1 MDIEWPKTI
10 PSDLES
16 HLAVASET
24 GWHSALRSWLRTHLL
39 DRFEEWIPLLE
50 IRLKVVFGNV
60 TADLPSPP
68 EFWPIVRAWLIQIG
82 ARPPQAL
89 SAQQSSF

>member
-1 MDIEWPKTI
+1 MDNEWPKTI

-16 HLAVASET
+16 HLTIASET
-24 GWHSALRSWLRTHLL
+24 GWQSAVRNWLRTHFL
-39 DRFEEWIPLLE
+39 DRFEEWLPLLK
-50 IRLKVVFGNV
+50 IRLEAAFEYA
-60 TADLPSPP
+60 TSDLPSPP

-89 SAQQSSF
+89 SAQHTGS